1 MIPFDTT
8 ATAADCMA
16 AWIQAVLAV
25 AFLLCVPW
33 VRDTLLRVIDAKGR
47 PTLGTCVLFVVF
59 VLLFRLGATKVP
71 VFVSD
76 RIANFITLKDGQ
88 IYGDE
93 SGLVTSYARL
103 ASTTEFEQQTGAII
117 ASVSN
122 GMAAVSGR
130 LDGLLATAT
139 SNAAAPRIYYRL
151 DAPRDWPGVVTN
163 HNVTITREKSAVN
176 TNTQEL
182 IIWWR
187 YSWEVDSAAF
197 IDITVYA
204 NSNQVFHL
212 TASTNSFPTTET
224 VLNEDGISIECYR
237 AVYPYAAPAAAAG
250 VTLPPNPIFLGPYEA
265 DFGSDTEPFQVPGE
279 GFAMVTGYG
288 TTNAV
293 THYGGTGWIRH
304 WPEPFGTNLQVHVT
318 GAVADAVLWRG
329 ENIDTLTLTE

>member
-1 MIPFDTT
+1 MPFDTN
-8 ATAADCMA
+8 ATESACLA
-16 AWIQAVLAV
+16 AWVLSALW
-25 AFLLCVPW
+25 AALLLCWPW
-33 VRDTLLRVIDAKGR
+33 FRETALRLIEAQQKRRV
-47 PTLGTCVLFVVF
+47 GTFVVF
-59 VLLFRLGATKVP
+59 VLLVLAFRLGATKIP
-71 VFVSD
+71 VIVSD

-103 ASTTEFEQQTGAII
+103 ASTAEFESQTGAII

-122 GMAAVSGR
+122 GMAAVDGR

-163 HNVTITREKSAVN
+163 HNITITREKSAVN

-187 YSWEVDSAAF
+187 YSWEIDAAAF
-197 IDITVYA
+197 IDIPVYA

-212 TASTNSFPTTET
+212 TASTNSFPETET
-224 VLNEDGISIECYR
+224 ILNEDGISIECYR

-250 VTLPPNPIFLGPYEA
+250 VTLPPNPVFLGPYEA
-265 DFGSDTEPFQVPGE
+265 EFGSDTEPVQVPGE

-329 ENIDTLTLTE
+329 ENIDTLTITE